1 MTQSVPDIH
10 EVATLGLAA
19 EVKAWMARLG
29 YRQVD
34 IANAIGVTQTQ
45 ISARLRGQTPF
56 TFEQLIK
63 IAATMEITL
72 SDLLGERILT
82 QKYPRTAMQDESEA
96 CVLRD
101 SNPKPNYPT
110 T

>member
-1 MTQSVPDIH
+1 MTQSIPDIH
-10 EVATLGLAA
+10 EVATLGLAS

-34 IANAIGVTQTQ
+34 MANAIGVTQTQ

-63 IAATMEITL
+63 IAATMQITL
-72 SDLLGERILT
+72 SDLLGDQILT
-82 QKYPRTAMQDESEA
+82 QKHPRPAVQDEGEA
-96 CVLRD
+96 CALRD
-101 SNPKPNYPT
+101 SNPEPT
-110 T
+110 D